1 MKSAMS
7 GGDRNSSSGCGG
19 KVEASQPTTFKLPLV
34 TMAHMKGAI
43 ERLTAV
49 SGGFGGSSSSSTANG
64 GGVSVNSGTRTVVEA
79 LPLQAQVRK

>member
-1 MKSAMS
+1 
-7 GGDRNSSSGCGG
+7 
-19 KVEASQPTTFKLPLV
+19 VPQPTTFKLPLV

-49 SGGFGGSSSSSTANG
+49 SGGVGGSSSSTANG
-64 GGVSVNSGTRTVVEA
+64 GGVSVNSGTRTAVEA